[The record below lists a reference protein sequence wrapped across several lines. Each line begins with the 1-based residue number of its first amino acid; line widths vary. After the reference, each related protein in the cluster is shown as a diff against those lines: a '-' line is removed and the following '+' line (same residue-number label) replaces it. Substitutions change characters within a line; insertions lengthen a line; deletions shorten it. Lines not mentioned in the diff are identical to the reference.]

1 MPAAAATYAVP
12 PEWQK
17 RWSIRRYG
25 FHGLSHAY
33 AARRAAELAGQPLE
47 AIRIVS
53 CHLGSGSSLAAIQA
67 GRSVDTTMGFTPLEG
82 LVMGTRAG
90 TIDPGLVLWLIRNS
104 GSTPTL
110 STRAS
115 RSTRASSPSPA
126 PPICGR

>member
-1 MPAAAATYAVP
+1 MPAAAATYAGPAGMAEVVVDP
-12 PEWQK
+12 PP
-17 RWSIRRYG
+17 RPLPR
-25 FHGLSHAY
+25 L

-53 CHLGSGSSLAAIQA
+53 CHLGSGSSLTAIQA